1 MSSTSVMIGPI
12 YALRARRRSIH
23 LNLSVLFPIDHFRT
37 SDGVQFR
44 TSTAGDGVL
53 TMARLRYR
61 QTPGSQ
67 TFHRFDRAGDLA
79 VELVIENSSPRI
91 PCGGYSHAGP
101 DGPGH
106 ITRAAHPARAVLCG
120 PRPKAPEPASR
131 AAAGELVQWREF
143 FRGPVSHQRG
153 DRL

>member
-1 MSSTSVMIGPI
+1 MSSASVMIGPI
-12 YALRARRRSIH
+12 YAQWATRRSIH
-23 LNLSVLFPIDHFRT
+23 LNLSVLFPIDLFRT
-37 SDGVQFR
+37 SDGVQSR

-53 TMARLRYR
+53 TMARPRYR

-79 VELVIENSSPRI
+79 VELAIENSSPRI

-106 ITRAAHPARAVLCG
+106 ITRAAHPARAVLWG
-120 PRPKAPEPASR
+120 PRTEGAGGSLPRGGRCISPVVGIFPGAGR
-131 AAAGELVQWREF
+131 A
-143 FRGPVSHQRG
+143 
-153 DRL
+153 